1 MTPNT
6 PIPAP
11 ISGEHDAC
19 VSRSTLTHRLILPAD
34 ANHHGT
40 LYAGSLMRIAL
51 EAAYATAFRSVG
63 HTANLLLRRVLS
75 LECYRPVPVGSMI
88 EIRGTVLHLTR
99 AYLVTGLISSPLS
112 GQKSPWMDGLLGF
125 VQVDA
130 EGRPAEFP
138 DDLAITPPEEHWQA
152 LHQRMLKLLRI
163 RGRNG
168 VD

>member
-1 MTPNT
+1 M
-6 PIPAP
+6 
-11 ISGEHDAC
+11 
-19 VSRSTLTHRLILPAD
+19 SRSTLTHRLVLPAD

-138 DDLAITPPEEHWQA
+138 DDLAITPPEEQWQA

>member
-1 MTPNT
+1 M
-6 PIPAP
+6 
-11 ISGEHDAC
+11 
-19 VSRSTLTHRLILPAD
+19 TLTHRLILPAD

-51 EAAYATAFRSVG
+51 EAAYNTAYCQVG
-63 HTANLLLRRVLS
+63 DTANLLLRRVLA
-75 LECYRPVPVGSMI
+75 LECYRPVPVGSMV

-99 AYLVTGLISSPLS
+99 AYLVAGLISSPLP
-112 GQKSPWMDGLLGF
+112 GQRSPWMDGLFGF

-138 DDLAITPPEEHWQA
+138 DELAITPPDEDWQS

-168 VD
+168 ID